1 MSPNGQIPLPEGPLV
16 AFLGDDFT
24 GSAATMEVLSFA
36 GLPSVL
42 FLGQPNTLQMARFA
56 DRRGIGIATTARS
69 HPPEWMAEHL
79 PAQFA
84 HLAQTGAPLLHYKAC
99 STLDSAPDTGSIG
112 VAIELAQQ
120 VKPSAWISCLIAAPP
135 LRRYQ
140 AFGHLFAASG
150 ETVYRLD
157 RHPVM
162 ANHPVTPMREAD
174 VAAHLRGQTDLPI
187 EMLSIEYL
195 HNFEAA
201 DAQIAALRS
210 AKGAKIITLDCMDM
224 DHAAQLGA
232 LIWKAATTK
241 GGHMSIGSQGVEYS
255 LIAHWQAQ
263 GLIAADT
270 APPAIM
276 PTHRVIAISGSVS
289 PITAAQIAQAEAD
302 GFVVIALDAA
312 ALIGPKEMA
321 TAAMAQAQAAAM
333 EAISKGRDPLICT
346 ARGPDDPA
354 VARMR
359 AACAELGLSS
369 HAANEAIGVGLGR
382 ILRNLIEESNI
393 SRAIIAGGDTS
404 GHATEQLELY
414 ALTALGATMAG
425 ASLFEGHSDNPKTDK
440 LQLALKGGQMG
451 STDYFSWIKNG
462 ARAERRD

>member
-187 EMLSIEYL
+187 
-195 HNFEAA
+195 
-201 DAQIAALRS
+201 
-210 AKGAKIITLDCMDM
+210 
-224 DHAAQLGA
+224 
-232 LIWKAATTK
+232 
-241 GGHMSIGSQGVEYS
+241 
-255 LIAHWQAQ
+255 
-263 GLIAADT
+263 
-270 APPAIM
+270 
-276 PTHRVIAISGSVS
+276 
-289 PITAAQIAQAEAD
+289 
-302 GFVVIALDAA
+302 
-312 ALIGPKEMA
+312 
-321 TAAMAQAQAAAM
+321 
-333 EAISKGRDPLICT
+333 
-346 ARGPDDPA
+346 
-354 VARMR
+354 
-359 AACAELGLSS
+359 
-369 HAANEAIGVGLGR
+369 
-382 ILRNLIEESNI
+382 
-393 SRAIIAGGDTS
+393 
-404 GHATEQLELY
+404 
-414 ALTALGATMAG
+414 
-425 ASLFEGHSDNPKTDK
+425 
-440 LQLALKGGQMG
+440 
-451 STDYFSWIKNG
+451 
-462 ARAERRD
+462 